1 MGLKSDDDG
10 DGGNND
16 KGILQ
21 WQSMIQRSDVLT
33 EESNLLA
40 KAIPVTY
47 RFIHDLVYDEHS
59 SKVDCNK
66 YTFNK

>member
-1 MGLKSDDDG
+1 
-10 DGGNND
+10 
-16 KGILQ
+16 
-21 WQSMIQRSDVLT
+21 MIQPSDVLT
-33 EESNLLA
+33 VESNMLA

-66 YTFNK
+66 YTIVM